1 MRQGVK
7 TVADSAV
14 TASLVA
20 RLDALQPDTPRRWG
34 TMEPHEMLCHLGDAL
49 EMVLRTRP
57 RREKVRVRNRPLV
70 KLAALRGPLRW
81 WRGIRTNPEHDPHV
95 DGTRPS
101 SFETDKARVVRA
113 LQAIAVANPSSLETG
128 HGFLGTMSAADWQR
142 WAYRHA
148 DHHLRQFGL

>member
-1 MRQGVK
+1 VK
-7 TVADSAV
+7 TLADSAV
-14 TASLVA
+14 TESLVA
-20 RLDALQPDTPRRWG
+20 RLGDLQPDTPRRWG
-34 TMEPHEMLCHLGDAL
+34 TMEPHEMLCHLGDAF

-57 RREKVRVRNRPLV
+57 RRKEVRVRNRPLM

-81 WRGIRTNPEHDPHV
+81 WRGIRTNPEHNPHA

-101 SFETDKARVVRA
+101 LFEADKARVVRA
-113 LQAIAVANPSSLETG
+113 LQALAVANPSSLETG
-128 HGFLGTMSAADWQR
+128 HGLLGKMSAADWQR